1 MYSDYRQRRAERRR
15 RTIAWMVTL
24 LFHLAL
30 LAALTDT
37 GNELLAQ
44 FLPEKMQLW
53 LGIAPESMP
62 IP

>member
-1 MYSDYRQRRAERRR
+1 MYSDARQRRAARRR
-15 RTIAWMVTL
+15 RTLAWTVTL

-30 LAALTDT
+30 LAALTEP
-37 GNELLAQ
+37 GHELLAQ